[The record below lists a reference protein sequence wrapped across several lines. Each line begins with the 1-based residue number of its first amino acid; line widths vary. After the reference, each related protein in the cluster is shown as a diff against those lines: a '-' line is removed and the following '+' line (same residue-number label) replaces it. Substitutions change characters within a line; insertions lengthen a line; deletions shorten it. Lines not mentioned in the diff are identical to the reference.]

1 MIYTVPTPP
10 ITNQHQV
17 LGYLRDR
24 EKNNPQGSEFN
35 HKVLET
41 HGWRTQSPLKVQV
54 RAKTLRMTRRGFTD
68 TDFKLHREETILR

>member
-1 MIYTVPTPP
+1 MIYTVPAPP

-24 EKNNPQGSEFN
+24 KKNNPQGSEFN
-35 HKVLET
+35 HKGLET
-41 HGWRTQSPLKVQV
+41 HGWRTKPFEGPV
-54 RAKTLRMTRRGFTD
+54 RAKTLRMTRRGFPD